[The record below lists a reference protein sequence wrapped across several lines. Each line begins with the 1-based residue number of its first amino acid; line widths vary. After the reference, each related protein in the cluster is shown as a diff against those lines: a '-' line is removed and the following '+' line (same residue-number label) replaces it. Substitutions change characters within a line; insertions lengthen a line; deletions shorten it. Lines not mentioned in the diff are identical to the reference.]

1 MHGSLYAGLLA
12 LALGL
17 PPFATAASVFR
28 CVDAAGKVTF
38 SQRGCPIDQ
47 QQALQRAE
55 NPTPGNGKPVPMAT
69 PKKKVAG
76 KSGKAEKQQNE
87 RELVVVGAQD
97 DGCGNLLDAS
107 QRRQATIRR
116 EVRDGMSRADIES
129 AFGRP
134 DKVSTQ
140 NGQVRYTYEA
150 DGNGRSRQVAFDE
163 AGCVK
168 TKTKKNR

>member
-1 MHGSLYAGLLA
+1 MHGSLYAGLFA

-17 PPFATAASVFR
+17 PHAATAASVFR

-47 QQALQRAE
+47 QQALQQAE

-69 PKKKVAG
+69 PKKNAG
-76 KSGKAEKQQNE
+76 VKSGKKQAKP
-87 RELVVVGAQD
+87 RELVVTGGQD

-116 EVRDGMSRADIES
+116 EVRDGMSRQDIES

-134 DKVSTQ
+134 DKISTQ

-150 DGNGRSRQVAFDE
+150 EGNGRSRQVTFDE

-168 TKTKKNR
+168 SKAKKKR

>member
-1 MHGSLYAGLLA
+1 MHGSLCAGLFA

-17 PPFATAASVFR
+17 PHVAAAASVFR

-38 SQRGCPIDQ
+38 SQRGCPVDQ
-47 QQALQRAE
+47 QQAVQQAE

-69 PKKKVAG
+69 PKKHAG
-76 KSGKAEKQQNE
+76 IRQPAKQ
-87 RELVVVGAQD
+87 RELVVIGGAD

-116 EVRDGMSRADIES
+116 EVRDGMSRQDIES
-129 AFGRP
+129 ALGRP
-134 DKVSTQ
+134 DKISTQ

-150 DGNGRSRQVAFDE
+150 DGNGRSRQVTFDE

-168 TKTKKNR
+168 TRAKKKR